1 MVRKKN
7 HLVGSNRYRMTLEFS
22 DSKIRYCY
30 ENRNVHEICF
40 NEKCRINSIAFYP
53 VEIKSDHNTLMDRII
68 HQVLNT

>member
-22 DSKIRYCY
+22 DAKIRYCY

-40 NEKCRINSIAFYP
+40 NEKC
-53 VEIKSDHNTLMDRII
+53 
-68 HQVLNT
+68 